1 MTQIQ
6 NKITSKTI
14 LGIDPGTRKA
24 GYCVIQLSGANTQSL
39 KILEWGVWNLNDRLS
54 LGERL
59 EILFT
64 EASSLLKKWNPQ
76 IVGLE
81 KAVVFKN
88 VPSALTLSEARGV
101 LRLAIYSELA
111 EASQRLVELSPTL
124 IKKSTTGR
132 GLATKEEIKR
142 SLGFRW
148 GLNFASETLKNFS
161 ADAFDAL
168 AIATSAALVHN
179 RQHGLKTRPQIFSSR
194 KRTQRLDVDAD

>member
-24 GYCVIQLSGANTQSL
+24 GYCVIQLAGANTQSL

-81 KAVVFKN
+81 KAVVFKS

>member
-24 GYCVIQLSGANTQSL
+24 GYCVIQLAGANTQSL

-194 KRTQRLDVDAD
+194 KRT

>member
-24 GYCVIQLSGANTQSL
+24 GYCVIQLAGANTQSL

-81 KAVVFKN
+81 KAVVFKS

-101 LRLAIYSELA
+101 LRLAI
-111 EASQRLVELSPTL
+111 
-124 IKKSTTGR
+124 
-132 GLATKEEIKR
+132 
-142 SLGFRW
+142 
-148 GLNFASETLKNFS
+148 
-161 ADAFDAL
+161 
-168 AIATSAALVHN
+168 
-179 RQHGLKTRPQIFSSR
+179 
-194 KRTQRLDVDAD
+194 

>member
-24 GYCVIQLSGANTQSL
+24 GYCVIQLAGANTQSL